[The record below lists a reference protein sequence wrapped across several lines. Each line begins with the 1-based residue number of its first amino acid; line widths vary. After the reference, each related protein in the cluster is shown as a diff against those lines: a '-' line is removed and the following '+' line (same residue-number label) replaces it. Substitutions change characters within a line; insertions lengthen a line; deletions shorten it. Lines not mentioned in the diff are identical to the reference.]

1 MKTWM
6 KAGLIGGIVLSLITI
21 FGFFSYILPPAIGA
35 IIDWIKCCSFLLL
48 YPAPGILAG
57 YYMPN
62 DSLPSNG
69 AKFGALAGLSAA
81 IIDSF
86 VSIVA
91 RMALAF
97 IGDQNLIFRAYSP
110 EQLEFVQDSLFSFLL
125 TPQGLMGF
133 LVFNSL
139 LFLPVATGASALS
152 GFIYIS
158 IKNKNQAEND

>member
-1 MKTWM
+1 MR
-6 KAGLIGGIVLSLITI
+6 
-21 FGFFSYILPPAIGA
+21 A
-35 IIDWIKCCSFLLL
+35 IICQ
-48 YPAPGILAG
+48 
-57 YYMPN
+57 MN
-62 DSLPSNG
+62 SLPSNG

-110 EQLEFVQDSLFSFLL
+110 EQLEFVQDSLFSFRL

-133 LVFNSL
+133 FFNSL